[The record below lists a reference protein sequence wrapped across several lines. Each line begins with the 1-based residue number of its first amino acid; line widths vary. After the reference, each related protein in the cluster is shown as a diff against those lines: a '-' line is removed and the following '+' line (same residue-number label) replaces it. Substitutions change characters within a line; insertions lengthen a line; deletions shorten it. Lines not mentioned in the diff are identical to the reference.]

1 MDRRIF
7 LAAGTAA
14 TLAPSLGLA
23 ESHAAAEGAMAGG
36 MAPDAVVAL
45 GAEDAPV
52 TLVEYASFTCPHC
65 KRFHEGVLPGI
76 KADYV
81 ETGQVRF
88 EYREVFFDR
97 YGLWAAMIARCGGEA
112 RYMPIADMIYAR
124 QSEWTQGEPAEV
136 AENLMRIGVAAGLS
150 REEVEACLQDAE
162 QAQGMVEL
170 WEARREED
178 GVSSTPNLVIGGQ
191 NMGALSEADLRAA
204 LDAALEG

>member
-1 MDRRIF
+1 MTMDRRLFIAASAA
-7 LAAGTAA
+7 LAA
-14 TLAPSLGLA
+14 APSLSLA
-23 ESHAAAEGAMAGG
+23 EAHATG
-36 MAPDAVVAL
+36 MAPDAAVTL
-45 GAEDAPV
+45 GSEDAPV
-52 TLVEYASFTCPHC
+52 TLIEYASFTCPHC
-65 KRFHEGVLPGI
+65 ANFHQNILPGI

-81 ETGQVRF
+81 DTGRVRF

-124 QSEWTQGEPAEV
+124 QREWASGEPAEV
-136 AENLMRIGVAAGLS
+136 AENLMRIGMSAGLS
-150 REEVEACLQDAE
+150 REDVEACLQDAE

-178 GVSSTPNLVIGGQ
+178 GVNSTPNLVIGGE
-191 NMGALSEADLRAA
+191 NLGALPEADLRAA

>member
-1 MDRRIF
+1 MDRRLF
-7 LAAGTAA
+7 LAATGAA
-14 TLAPSLGLA
+14 GLAPALGLA
-23 ESHAAAEGAMAGG
+23 ESHAEMGG
-36 MAPDAVVAL
+36 LAPDAVTAM
-45 GAEDAPV
+45 GPEDAPV
-52 TLVEYASFTCPHC
+52 TLIEYASFTCPHC
-65 KRFHEGVLPGI
+65 RNFHQSILPGI

-81 ETGQVRF
+81 DTGKVRF

-112 RYMPIADMIYAR
+112 RYFPIADMIYAK

-170 WEARREED
+170 FEARREQD
-178 GVSSTPNLVIGGQ
+178 GVNSTPNLVIGGE
-191 NMGALSEADLRAA
+191 NMGAMSEADLRAA
-204 LDAALEG
+204 LDAALAG